1 MRAVLR
7 LSVVM
12 LFLLLVLQPLAGTT
26 ESQTAF
32 VGVNVITGD
41 SDQVRENQT
50 VLVRGDRI
58 TEVGPAAQV
67 TVPDGAVRIESS
79 GKFLMPG
86 MAEMHGHIPPPDSP
100 DLERTLFLFVAN
112 GVTTVRGMLG
122 FPNQIELRERV
133 NRGDLLGPTLYLA
146 GPGFSGNTIQSPEQA
161 EQQVRQQ
168 KADGW
173 ELLKIFPG
181 LTREQYDAIARTA
194 KEVDIAFAGHVPSDV
209 GLIHALEA
217 GQETIDH
224 LDGYIEYLQ
233 GDRAPVDVSALRE
246 VARRTREAGT
256 WVVPTM
262 VLWETI
268 IGANDLETMMTYD
281 GLQYTPAEQ
290 VENWSAAHRQRVGRA
305 DFDPARAR
313 QIAENRKRLL
323 RVLHEDGVAILFGTD
338 APQQFSVPGFSIYRE
353 FKVMQESGMSP
364 ADIIRTATGNIGDY
378 FKERDSF
385 GRVAQGMRA
394 DLVLLN
400 ANPMEDLDNVRN
412 RAGVMLRGRWL
423 PESEI
428 QEGLRRFQ
436 R

>member
-1 MRAVLR
+1 MRAVIR
-7 LSVVM
+7 LSAGL
-12 LFLLLVLQPLAGTT
+12 LFLILVLQPLAGTS

-32 VGVNVITGD
+32 VGVNVIVGD
-41 SDQVRENQT
+41 SDRVVENQT
-50 VLVRGDRI
+50 VLITGDRI
-58 TEVGPAAQV
+58 TRVGPVGQV
-67 TVPDGAVRIESS
+67 SVPDGAARVESS

-122 FPNQIELRERV
+122 FPNQIQLRERV
-133 NRGDLLGPTLYLA
+133 NRGDMLGPNLYLA
-146 GPGFSGNTIQSPEQA
+146 GPGFSGNTIQSVEQA

-173 ELLKIFPG
+173 DLLKIFPG
-181 LTREQYDAIARTA
+181 LTRDQYGAIARTA
-194 KEVDIAFAGHVPSDV
+194 KQANIAFAGHVPSDV
-209 GLIHALEA
+209 GLIHALEM

-224 LDGYIEYLQ
+224 LDGYIEHLR
-233 GDRAPVDVSALRE
+233 GDRAPVDVSALTE
-246 VARRTREAGT
+246 VARRTREAGA

-268 IGANDLETMMTYD
+268 IGATDLDTMMQYD

-290 VENWSAAHRQRVGRA
+290 IENWSSAYRRRVSQA
-305 DFDPARAR
+305 DFDPTRAR

-323 RVLHEDGVAILFGTD
+323 RALHEEGVKIIFGTD

-353 FKVMQESGMSP
+353 FRIMQESGMSA
-364 ADIIRTATGNIGDY
+364 ADIIRTATANVGEY
-378 FKERDSF
+378 FKEKDSF
-385 GRVAQGMRA
+385 GRIAEGMRA
-394 DLVLLN
+394 DLILLN
-400 ANPMEDLDNVRN
+400 ANPLENLENVGN

-423 PESEI
+423 PETEI

>member
-1 MRAVLR
+1 
-7 LSVVM
+7 
-12 LFLLLVLQPLAGTT
+12 
-26 ESQTAF
+26 
-32 VGVNVITGD
+32 
-41 SDQVRENQT
+41 
-50 VLVRGDRI
+50 
-58 TEVGPAAQV
+58 
-67 TVPDGAVRIESS
+67 
-79 GKFLMPG
+79 
-86 MAEMHGHIPPPDSP
+86 
-100 DLERTLFLFVAN
+100 
-112 GVTTVRGMLG
+112 
-122 FPNQIELRERV
+122 
-133 NRGDLLGPTLYLA
+133 
-146 GPGFSGNTIQSPEQA
+146 
-161 EQQVRQQ
+161 
-168 KADGW
+168 
-173 ELLKIFPG
+173 LLKIFPG